1 MNIYKVVV
9 HLTEGCKPD
18 VKACA
23 ALSRLKVFVWQA
35 TADCRGWWNSGT
47 NHAKLMD
54 WKLYLSK
61 WQLIFVQ
68 NVNVFEN
75 CWSRGEPF
83 KSQVVTMTRNLHQK
97 VIEGHAQSGLLHLD
111 FNLKAS
117 FMHTRHFS
125 IFQQKKL
132 NRAMEKFIISFQAD
146 IVIKWFQ
153 NLPDEQ
159 SFSMIC
165 PVAKYVVICCFALWS
180 SDQNYNK

>member
-1 MNIYKVVV
+1 MLLWIYINDKVVV

-54 WKLYLSK
+54 WKLYFSK

-111 FNLKAS
+111 FNFHAYAP
-117 FMHTRHFS
+117 FFNFS
-125 IFQQKKL
+125 IKK
-132 NRAMEKFIISFQAD
+132 
-146 IVIKWFQ
+146 IKQ
-153 NLPDEQ
+153 GNGKIYNP
-159 SFSMIC
+159 FS
-165 PVAKYVVICCFALWS
+165 S
-180 SDQNYNK
+180 SHHHQMVSKPTGWAVL

>member
-1 MNIYKVVV
+1 MRILYFRFLVHCSGIVIKFLIMKKLDRQSVCYISLNHIRFLTNPHTSYAPLNIYKVVV

-35 TADCRGWWNSGT
+35 TADCRGWWTNGT

-125 IFQQKKL
+125 IFL
-132 NRAMEKFIISFQAD
+132 
-146 IVIKWFQ
+146 
-153 NLPDEQ
+153 
-159 SFSMIC
+159 
-165 PVAKYVVICCFALWS
+165 
-180 SDQNYNK
+180 

>member
-1 MNIYKVVV
+1 MLLWIYIKWLFISLKAASPMWKPAQPWVDWKFLSDRQLQTAEAGGTVVP
-9 HLTEGCKPD
+9 TMQ
-18 VKACA
+18 
-23 ALSRLKVFVWQA
+23 SYIFM
-35 TADCRGWWNSGT
+35 
-47 NHAKLMD
+47 MD

-61 WQLIFVQ
+61 WKLIFVQ

-125 IFQQKKL
+125 IFQT
-132 NRAMEKFIISFQAD
+132 KFKQGNGKIY
-146 IVIKWFQ
+146 
-153 NLPDEQ
+153 NP
-159 SFSMIC
+159 FS
-165 PVAKYVVICCFALWS
+165 S
-180 SDQNYNK
+180 SHHHQMVSKPTGWAVL

>member
-1 MNIYKVVV
+1 MSYAPLNIYKVVV

-125 IFQQKKL
+125 IFQKK
-132 NRAMEKFIISFQAD
+132 
-146 IVIKWFQ
+146 IKQ
-153 NLPDEQ
+153 GNGKIYNP
-159 SFSMIC
+159 FS
-165 PVAKYVVICCFALWS
+165 S
-180 SDQNYNK
+180 SHHHQMVSKPTGWAVL